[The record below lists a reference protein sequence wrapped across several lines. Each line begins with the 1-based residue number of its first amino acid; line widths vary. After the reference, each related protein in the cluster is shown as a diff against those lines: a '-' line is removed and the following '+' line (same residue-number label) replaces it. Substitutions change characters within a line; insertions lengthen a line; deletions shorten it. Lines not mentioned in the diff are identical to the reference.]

1 MIVEMRNGSDTLNIP
16 VEHVPYMQS
25 FGWEP
30 TSPLPDPQEPSE
42 SSEATAEEPQEPG
55 KPRRRATK
63 QAE

>member
-1 MIVEMRNGSDTLNIP
+1 MIVEMRNGNDVLNIP

-30 TSPLPDPQEPSE
+30 TSPLQEPQEPSE
-42 SSEATAEEPQEPG
+42 TAAEEPQEPG